1 MIDNGSPL
9 IAATPSLARWTAE
22 LHGVGD
28 ASMAVQMMH
37 GTRLVHIGFADV
49 AFVLWRAEQDMKSS

>member
-1 MIDNGSPL
+1 MADCPISAMNLDEEHRL
-9 IAATPSLARWTAE
+9 
-22 LHGVGD
+22 GVL
-28 ASMAVQMMH
+28 MH